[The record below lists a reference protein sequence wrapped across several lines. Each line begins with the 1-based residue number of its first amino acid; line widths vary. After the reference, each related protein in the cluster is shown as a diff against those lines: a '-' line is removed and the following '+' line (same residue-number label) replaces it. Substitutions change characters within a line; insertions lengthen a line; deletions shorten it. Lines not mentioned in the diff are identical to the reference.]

1 MSKFITQIIYG
12 VSKTSRPVCVTVK
25 QNKIDIPRSNN
36 CYPTSNFQP
45 PKKTGKMLKNAQKG
59 VGGLL

>member
-1 MSKFITQIIYG
+1 M
-12 VSKTSRPVCVTVK
+12 SKTSCPVCVTVK

-45 PKKTGKMLKNAQKG
+45 QKETGKMLKDAQKG
-59 VGGLL
+59 EGVCYENLDVYK